1 MKKHD
6 FTPFLALFGIFLL
19 FVGFVLLLFLGQQ
32 EDRYAIVS
40 FVILCL
46 GCTLFGIGIG
56 KWISHRLHSV
66 LKESKSP
73 KKAPPPLPLP
83 SGQRFQTF
91 RPPQLTTGAAA
102 RFAAAPVCS

>member
-56 KWISHRLHSV
+56 K
-66 LKESKSP
+66 
-73 KKAPPPLPLP
+73 APPPT
-83 SGQRFQTF
+83 SS
-91 RPPQLTTGAAA
+91 PPQDNASKHSD
-102 RFAAAPVCS
+102 PHN

>member
-32 EDRYAIVS
+32 EDRYVIVS

-73 KKAPPPLPLP
+73 KKAPPPT
-83 SGQRFQTF
+83 SS
-91 RPPQLTTGAAA
+91 PPQDNASEHTD
-102 RFAAAPVCS
+102 PHN

>member
-73 KKAPPPLPLP
+73 KKAPPPTP
-83 SGQRFQTF
+83 S
-91 RPPQLTTGAAA
+91 PPQDSASKHSG
-102 RFAAAPVCS
+102 PHN

>member
-73 KKAPPPLPLP
+73 KKHHPHSLSP
-83 SGQRFQTF
+83 SGQRFRTYT
-91 RPPQLTTGAAA
+91 PTTDNRRGSKIRCRACL
-102 RFAAAPVCS
+102 F

>member
-56 KWISHRLHSV
+56 KWISHRLRSV

-73 KKAPPPLPLP
+73 KKAPPPTP
-83 SGQRFQTF
+83 S
-91 RPPQLTTGAAA
+91 PPQDNASEHID
-102 RFAAAPVCS
+102 PHN